1 MEDKWSSKWS
11 IDKLTEEN
19 WSTWKFQ
26 TSTVLKAKKLWAF
39 VDGDSATL
47 PADASADQRARYAEQ
62 SDQAMAV
69 LVMAISQSLL
79 HLVTDCKTPREIWKA
94 LKDRFERNGLTSKM
108 LLMRE
113 FLTFRLNQGHS
124 VNDHLK
130 RFKEICDKLSAIEQG
145 VTEEQKVM
153 ILLLSLPKSWDG
165 LQTALMARGDDLTL
179 SFVQQALLSEELK
192 RQHLGEGDCDD
203 DLAFHGTFRGECFNC
218 GEKGHKSF
226 ECRKPKQEDSYGNG
240 QSSFSTSRGKGKG
253 RGQVR
258 GGLAGRG
265 RRQLSKTEEARI
277 VEDDDGGDS
286 ESSQAGKM
294 FVVGL
299 LVKGLE
305 KSVWIIDS
313 GASRHMTFEKSWFV
327 NYTIF
332 RTVQKVGTANGDS
345 IEALGYGDIVIQTH
359 LEKGV
364 DEFIVKDV
372 LYVPDLTCS
381 LLSVSTLLE
390 KGKEVRFLGKRF
402 TILDHKGKIC
412 GQGQR
417 KGRLFFL
424 DGQVMIPKEQAGTV
438 EETLVSNAK
447 VQTDLNLWHQ
457 RLGHV
462 NEYQLRQAIK
472 RNQLHGVEISD
483 KDSLKFCVGWVK
495 VYFLRKKS
503 ETMEKFKEFEAEVSN
518 QWESQIQI
526 LRTDGGGEYISK
538 EFKDFLKLK
547 GIHHE
552 MTVRDTPEQNGVA
565 ERMNRTLCESGR
577 AMLFHAEL
585 SKGFWAE
592 AINTA
597 VYIRNRLITSATGE
611 TPYFRCFGEA
621 ADVSHLR
628 VFGCMAFAH
637 VPDDKRQKFDK
648 KAWKL
653 RFVGYADNQKGYRLW
668 DSEKRRCIVLKDVIF
683 NENEFDKVS
692 SFDLHEFEEKID
704 KTEKVQ
710 EDVNPGSEQ
719 KEMDQSEQEE
729 QPVTIPP
736 PSAPLRKTTRSTAG
750 IPPIRFTDEFGDFSN
765 VAHHFAFSLM
775 DIYEPTTLQEAME
788 TSDSDHWWEA
798 AQTEYNSL
806 YVGIGSFTRGKK
818 NNFMQMGI
826 QSKTR

>member
-240 QSSFSTSRGKGKG
+240 RSSFSTSRGKGKG

-457 RLGHV
+457 
-462 NEYQLRQAIK
+462 
-472 RNQLHGVEISD
+472 
-483 KDSLKFCVGWVK
+483 
-495 VYFLRKKS
+495 
-503 ETMEKFKEFEAEVSN
+503 
-518 QWESQIQI
+518 
-526 LRTDGGGEYISK
+526 
-538 EFKDFLKLK
+538 
-547 GIHHE
+547 
-552 MTVRDTPEQNGVA
+552 
-565 ERMNRTLCESGR
+565 
-577 AMLFHAEL
+577 
-585 SKGFWAE
+585 
-592 AINTA
+592 
-597 VYIRNRLITSATGE
+597 
-611 TPYFRCFGEA
+611 
-621 ADVSHLR
+621 
-628 VFGCMAFAH
+628 
-637 VPDDKRQKFDK
+637 
-648 KAWKL
+648 
-653 RFVGYADNQKGYRLW
+653 
-668 DSEKRRCIVLKDVIF
+668 
-683 NENEFDKVS
+683 
-692 SFDLHEFEEKID
+692 
-704 KTEKVQ
+704 
-710 EDVNPGSEQ
+710 
-719 KEMDQSEQEE
+719 
-729 QPVTIPP
+729 
-736 PSAPLRKTTRSTAG
+736 
-750 IPPIRFTDEFGDFSN
+750 
-765 VAHHFAFSLM
+765 
-775 DIYEPTTLQEAME
+775 
-788 TSDSDHWWEA
+788 
-798 AQTEYNSL
+798 
-806 YVGIGSFTRGKK
+806 
-818 NNFMQMGI
+818 
-826 QSKTR
+826 

>member
-26 TSTVLKAKKLWAF
+26 TSTVLKANKLWAF

-240 QSSFSTSRGKGKG
+240 RSSFSTSRGKGKG

-390 KGKEVRFLGKRF
+390 KGKEVRFLGKR
-402 TILDHKGKIC
+402 
-412 GQGQR
+412 
-417 KGRLFFL
+417 
-424 DGQVMIPKEQAGTV
+424 
-438 EETLVSNAK
+438 
-447 VQTDLNLWHQ
+447 
-457 RLGHV
+457 
-462 NEYQLRQAIK
+462 
-472 RNQLHGVEISD
+472 
-483 KDSLKFCVGWVK
+483 WVK

-503 ETMEKFKEFEAEVSN
+503 ETMDKFKEFEAEVSN

-611 TPYFRCFGEA
+611 TPYFWCFGEA

-798 AQTEYNSL
+798 AQTEY
-806 YVGIGSFTRGKK
+806 GK
-818 NNFMQMGI
+818 
-826 QSKTR
+826 